1 MVKAKKGK
9 HKKPTTASSSHSTT
23 PSSSSN
29 TATTAT
35 SNNVPL
41 NHNDTATSLAT
52 INNALT
58 ATKGATHP
66 TKETNLDDLNWL
78 RECDLRQTISGEPY
92 LQLEYQDDDDL
103 IVLLNRFLDES
114 AASVEIIDAIYQIWQ
129 QTVLSTLLQSNS
141 LWKKDNVTARDQ
153 KLMKDTLKLARYKIH
168 FLLHHVTGGI
178 LTSPVPKWIAL
189 RDRVLDRMC
198 YNTLQIVP
206 RLAESCPHH
215 PTDIRLVILH
225 FEGKEFLA
233 SVACE
238 TWDTLYDNAVTID
251 PNRFVP
257 LLRRCAMLDILD
269 KDWNMLGGWDDILKG
284 IEAKCC
290 SATGGNDVMI
300 HRLPSDAILHE
311 ATTILRNARNSMQCK
326 FFSVRFMKYT
336 DDQAPQR
343 WRYFPKCSA
352 PACANI
358 ETPEYP
364 HPFRCRKCW
373 YFHYCSASCQEFC
386 DNIMGLHPKF
396 CHDTPASKS
405 ALCRKETEQHLGWM
419 SASDTINEDD
429 DDDMEDL
436 VPTAEVIFCHACGIP
451 EDRSSPIA
459 ASNTSNMKRCIQ
471 CKAVSYCSRPC
482 QEWDWR
488 VGGHRAICRPVGRTT
503 AASVNSTP
511 VLADLNPEGPTLA
524 NLN

>member
-9 HKKPTTASSSHSTT
+9 HKKSTTVSSSHSTT
-23 PSSSSN
+23 PSTSTA
-29 TATTAT
+29 TATTTA

-41 NHNDTATSLAT
+41 NPSDISNLETTNAAASLASKMSSMS
-52 INNALT
+52 L
-58 ATKGATHP
+58 KGANPP
-66 TKETNLDDLNWL
+66 TKETNLDALSWL
-78 RECDLRQTISGEPY
+78 RECEMRQTASGEPY
-92 LQLEYQDDDDL
+92 LQLEYQEDDDL
-103 IVLLNRFLDES
+103 IVLLHRFLEES
-114 AASVEIIDAIYQIWQ
+114 TGGIEIIDAIYQIWQ
-129 QTVLSTLLQSNS
+129 QTVLSTLLQSNAV
-141 LWKKDNVTARDQ
+141 WKKETVTARDQ
-153 KLMKDTLKLARYKIH
+153 KNMKDTLKSARYKIH
-168 FLLHHVTGGI
+168 FLLHHVTGSI
-178 LTSPVPKWIAL
+178 LTSPMPKWMAL

-198 YNTLQIVP
+198 YNTLQLVP

-215 PTDIRLVILH
+215 PTDIRLAILH

-238 TWDTLYDNAVTID
+238 TWDTLYDYAVTID

-290 SATGGNDVMI
+290 ASGTSATTVI
-300 HRLPSDAILHE
+300 HRLPSDTALHE
-311 ATTILRNARNSMQCK
+311 TTTILRNARNSMQCK

-358 ETPEYP
+358 ETSEHP

-373 YFHYCSASCQEFC
+373 YFHYCSASCQEYC

-396 CHDTPASKS
+396 CHDTPPSKA

-419 SASDTINEDD
+419 SPTNDD
-429 DDDMEDL
+429 KG
-436 VPTAEVIFCHACGIP
+436 VVATTAEMIFCHACGIP
-451 EDRSSPIA
+451 EDRSVASTPESASSMRRCMQCQA
-459 ASNTSNMKRCIQ
+459 A
-471 CKAVSYCSRPC
+471 SYCSRPC

-488 VGGHRAICRPVGRTT
+488 VGGHRAICKPVVT
-503 AASVNSTP
+503 ATPTPSPMKVSP
-511 VLADLNPEGPTLA
+511 VLGPTLA